1 MKLTVPLRVAARLLV
16 VVLSLILPLVLI
28 ACGTGYFTEQR
39 GTGGGGGGGSG
50 TLIQMVMNPP
60 SAVLGLRGTV
70 QFSVSGTLS
79 DGSATTPSVTYAA
92 IRGLITSGGLYTA
105 AAVAGTD
112 TVVATQLGGLQGTP
126 PCCVDTAVVTVT
138 ANPPTGI
145 QMVAQP
151 GGGTSGT
158 AFANQPVV
166 EVVDA
171 LDRQLL
177 VSGVAVT
184 AAIATGSGTLG
195 GTTTITTDGN
205 GRAVFSDL
213 EIVGSG
219 SFTLQFTS
227 PGLTSVTSGSFTV
240 TQ

>member
-1 MKLTVPLRVAARLLV
+1 MKLTVPLRLAARPV
-16 VVLSLILPLVLI
+16 MVALSLFVPLILI
-28 ACGTGYFTEQR
+28 ACGQGYFTEQR
-39 GTGGGGGGGSG
+39 GSGGGGGGGSG
-50 TLIQMVMNPP
+50 TLIQMLISPP
-60 SAVLGLRGTV
+60 SVVLGLRATV

-79 DGSATTPSVTYAA
+79 DGSATTPSVTYSA
-92 IRGLITSGGLYTA
+92 IRGLITSGGFYTA

-112 TVVATQLGGLQGTP
+112 TVIATQLGGLQGTP

-138 ANPPTGI
+138 ANPPTAL
-145 QMVAQP
+145 QMVTQP
-151 GGGTSGT
+151 GGGSSGV
-158 AFANQPVV
+158 AFTNQPAV

-177 VSGVAVT
+177 QSGVPVT
-184 AAIATGSGTLG
+184 VAIATGTGTLG
-195 GTTTITTDGN
+195 GTTTIVTDGN
-205 GRAVFSDL
+205 GRAVFSGL

-219 SFTLQFTS
+219 TFTLQFTS